1 MKSSR
6 LLVLNHYRKH
16 PLELGGPAWR
26 RARGLM
32 SISDLAN
39 DYRRS
44 HYCRADGLFAAL
56 PTDRIGR
63 EVRSW
68 L

>member
-1 MKSSR
+1 
-6 LLVLNHYRKH
+6 
-16 PLELGGPAWR
+16 
-26 RARGLM
+26 M